1 MKTTLTVTII
11 ESTYEMTSPDL
22 AVDHGIFTQ
31 SLCHVV
37 VKFRV
42 TDTEI
47 VQDILDTILTE
58 IGVFSSHKVTA
69 VHFFS
74 ATRRIVG
81 STGPRHY

>member
-1 MKTTLTVTII
+1 M
-11 ESTYEMTSPDL
+11 
-22 AVDHGIFTQ
+22 
-31 SLCHVV
+31 
-37 VKFRV
+37 KFRV

-81 STGPRHY
+81 STGPTALLNHVGDRNLASTSAERIKSRREGESILLCGVTPRT